1 MNPPV
6 KLADG
11 ELYAGLLL
19 GKDGEPDQ
27 HIVLLP
33 PEAIDLDWNVAADWA
48 TATGGDLPSLREL
61 ALLRANLPEQ
71 FKPDWYWSKE
81 ENSPSCGFGQ
91 LFIQGSQ
98 IHGLKGFPGRAR
110 AVRRVPLLECAA

>member
-33 PEAIDLDWNVAADWA
+33 GEASDLDWKVATDWA
-48 TATGGDLPSLREL
+48 AATGGDLPSPREQT
-61 ALLRANLPEQ
+61 LLFANLPEQ
-71 FKPDWYWSKE
+71 FKRDFYWSKWE
-81 ENSPSCGFGQ
+81 VSADCALGQ
-91 LFIQGSQ
+91 MFSQGTQ